1 MKRVV
6 LTLLTAMVTVFVV
19 AGPAAAASELGLS
32 NDGVTFS
39 SSLPDPLFDSA
50 IRWVPGDS
58 RTATFY
64 VRNQSTDVGS
74 LAVDVLGG
82 HLGTL
87 MDSGDIRITVTGGG
101 GVTTPAS
108 DGIEHRVL
116 TASGISGGATFPIAV
131 TVDFSESSTNET
143 QLISTDLKFRVTL
156 TQSSPVNPGGTGTD
170 GTGTGSGS
178 GSGNDSHNGSGN
190 GSGLLP
196 DTGAPYTTWIVALGS
211 ILLGTGIAVTSRR
224 RNNPTGE
231 SDV

>member
-1 MKRVV
+1 MKRLFISI
-6 LTLLTAMVTVFVV
+6 LTGFAVSLSLA
-19 AGPAAAASELGLS
+19 APASAADELGLS

-58 RTATFY
+58 RTATFFI
-64 VRNQSTDVGS
+64 RNQSTDVGS

-87 MDSGDIRITVTGGG
+87 MDSGDVHITVTGGG
-101 GVTTPAS
+101 GVSTPAS
-108 DGIEHRVL
+108 DGVEHRVL
-116 TASGISGGATFPIAV
+116 TAPGITGGATFPIAV
-131 TVDFSESSTNET
+131 TVDFDESSTNQT
-143 QLISTDLKFRVTL
+143 QLISTDLQFRVTL
-156 TQSSPVNPGGTGTD
+156 TQSSPVDPGGTGSD

-178 GSGNDSHNGSGN
+178 GSGNDSGNGSGN

-211 ILLGTGIAVTSRR
+211 ILLGTGIALTSRR
-224 RNNPTGE
+224 RKNPQGE
-231 SDV
+231 SHV